1 MYVQFRYQY
10 SMPDRRRPQEPW
22 IDGNITMPKG
32 KVRKIG
38 LDED

>member
-1 MYVQFRYQY
+1 MYVKFRYQY
-10 SMPDRRRPQEPW
+10 SMPNRRRPQEPS
-22 IDGNITMPKG
+22 IDQITKPKG